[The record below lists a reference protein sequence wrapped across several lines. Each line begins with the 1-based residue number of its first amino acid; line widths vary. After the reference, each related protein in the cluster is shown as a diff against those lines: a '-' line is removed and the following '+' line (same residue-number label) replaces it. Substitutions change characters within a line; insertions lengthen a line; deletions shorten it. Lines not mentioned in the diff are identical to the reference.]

1 MEHVTNAISWFE
13 VPVRDFKRA
22 RAFYSA
28 IFDYEMPIFPMGG
41 LPLGIFPSEQGKGA
55 VGGAIIQAE
64 GHEPSAQG
72 TLVYLNGGSDLS
84 VVLGRVEAAG
94 GKVLQ
99 EKMLITEEIGYCA
112 FFTDTEGNKLGLHS
126 PQ

>member
-13 VPVRDFKRA
+13 VPVRDFERA

-28 IFDYEMPIFPMGG
+28 IFDYEMPIFPMDG
-41 LPLGIFPSEQGKGA
+41 LPLGIFPSGQGTGT
-55 VGGAIIQAE
+55 VSGAIIQAD

-72 TLVYLNGGSDLS
+72 TVVYLNGGSDLS

-112 FFTDTEGNKLGLHS
+112 FFADTEGNKLGLHS
-126 PQ
+126 QG

>member
-1 MEHVTNAISWFE
+1 MEMVTNALSWFE
-13 VPVRDFKRA
+13 IPVSDFERA

-28 IFDYEMPIFPMGG
+28 IFDYEMPVFPMGDI
-41 LPLGIFPSEQGKGA
+41 PLGIFPSEQGKGA
-55 VGGAIIQAE
+55 VGGAIIKAE

-112 FFTDTEGNKLGLHS
+112 FFMDPEGNKLGLHS